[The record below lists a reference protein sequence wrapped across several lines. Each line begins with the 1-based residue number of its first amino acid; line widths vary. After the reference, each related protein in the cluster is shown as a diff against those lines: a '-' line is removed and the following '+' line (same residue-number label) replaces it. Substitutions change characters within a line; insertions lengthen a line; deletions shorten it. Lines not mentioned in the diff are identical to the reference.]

1 MANNKQNIRTTEI
14 RNKKA
19 SHDYFIGEKFECGV
33 VLTGAE
39 VKSIRLGHCQIND
52 AFIRPDKHH
61 NLFLLNA
68 HISEYKFT
76 DSSEQNT
83 TRQRRILLH
92 KQEIRKILSAIER
105 DKMSILPIRMY
116 LKHRLIK
123 LEIAIC
129 KGKKLFDKREALKK
143 NEALREAQRAIASA
157 VRHSR

>member
-1 MANNKQNIRTTEI
+1 MGSNKQRINTIEI

-19 SHDYFIGEKFECGV
+19 SHDYFIGEKFECGI

-52 AFIRPDKHH
+52 AFIKSDKSH

-76 DSSEQNT
+76 DIAEQNT

-92 KQEIRKILSAIER
+92 KEEIRKILNAIER
-105 DKMSILPIRMY
+105 DKMAVLPLRMY
-116 LKHRLIK
+116 LKHRWIK

-129 KGKKLFDKREALKK
+129 KGKKLYDKREALK
-143 NEALREAQRAIASA
+143 NSEALREAQRAMAA
-157 VRHSR
+157 ATRYAH